1 MLSTSVREL
10 RPAGKDST
18 PAELDVESRMD
29 DRASWA
35 PYIDRPHALS
45 PSNTTSTRQLYISN
59 QVHRAREEVAA
70 LEEAASTLIRSAS
83 NSSSQAG
90 AVRSVSWMSSDSTA
104 PASAGLDADRRSV
117 DSLGADDR
125 DKLVR
130 AMREIEGLNS
140 RIRELE
146 AQRRSSWALGMS
158 DDPPPGY
165 HE

>member
-1 MLSTSVREL
+1 
-10 RPAGKDST
+10 
-18 PAELDVESRMD
+18 
-29 DRASWA
+29 
-35 PYIDRPHALS
+35 
-45 PSNTTSTRQLYISN
+45 
-59 QVHRAREEVAA
+59 
-70 LEEAASTLIRSAS
+70 
-83 NSSSQAG
+83 
-90 AVRSVSWMSSDSTA
+90 MSSDSTA
-104 PASAGLDADRRSV
+104 PASAGLEADRRSV